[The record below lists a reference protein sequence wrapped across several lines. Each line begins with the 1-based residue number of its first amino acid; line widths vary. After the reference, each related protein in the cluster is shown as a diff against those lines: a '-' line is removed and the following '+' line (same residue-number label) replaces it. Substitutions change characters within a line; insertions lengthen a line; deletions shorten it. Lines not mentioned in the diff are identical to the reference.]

1 MKVNTTSIKLNKFTP
16 MISLLLLCKNINL
29 FLAFLLKKLHI
40 ITYKNNRTFFNM
52 PKKISLFIC
61 LLSLLITGIS
71 SYKAS
76 CHFLNDT
83 YFLDTPLSDT
93 TNCVIK
99 KISASESGI
108 KSFSKT
114 PSGLYSTACC
124 VIEKDSKQIL
134 YEKNSSKK
142 LPMAS
147 TTKIMTCI
155 LALEKGSPKDIV
167 TVSKYAASMPDVQ
180 LNMQTGEQFRLAD
193 LLYSLMLESHNDTAV
208 AIAEHIG
215 GSVKGFA
222 KLMNQKA
229 AELGCNK
236 THFVTPNG
244 LDSDKHY
251 TTAYELCLIAD
262 YALKNSGF
270 RKIITTPSYSFSN
283 ISGSKQYSVNNKDAF
298 LTQYNGAIG
307 VKTGFTGKA
316 GYCFCGAAKRKNTTL
331 ISAVL
336 ACGWPPNKT
345 YKWKDTKKLMDYGFN
360 NFTKVNF
367 KPENKN
373 VKIFVKGG
381 QSPYT
386 YVKLK
391 DNSCK
396 LMLSSSDTVTYKIKL
411 PRTLD
416 APVSKNSIIGYVKLF
431 INNKLYRQTPLRTE
445 NSGKA
450 VDINYIRY
458 ILIHT
463 LCGIS

>member
-1 MKVNTTSIKLNKFTP
+1 MKSF
-16 MISLLLLCKNINL
+16 KN
-29 FLAFLLKKLHI
+29 FLLI
-40 ITYKNNRTFFNM
+40 I
-52 PKKISLFIC
+52 PV
-61 LLSLLITGIS
+61 LSLLVCCIFCPITTQ
-71 SYKAS
+71 A
-76 CHFLNDT
+76 
-83 YFLDTPLSDT
+83 
-93 TNCVIK
+93 
-99 KISASESGI
+99 A
-108 KSFSKT
+108 
-114 PSGLYSTACC
+114 GLYSKYSVLIDADSGRILSGSNETTA
-124 VIEKDSKQIL
+124 VS
-134 YEKNSSKK
+134 
-142 LPMAS
+142 MAS
-147 TTKIMTCI
+147 TTKIMTLI
-155 LALEKGSPKDIV
+155 IALENCDKNFVATTSA
-167 TVSKYAASMPDVQ
+167 YAASMPDVQ
-180 LNMQTGEQFRLAD
+180 LNAVTGEQFIIND
-193 LLYSLMLESHNDTAV
+193 LYYSLMLESHNDTAV

-307 VKTGFTGKA
+307 VKTGFTRKA

-431 INNKLYRQTPLRTE
+431 INNKLYHQTPLRTE
-445 NSGKA
+445 NSVKA

>member
-1 MKVNTTSIKLNKFTP
+1 
-16 MISLLLLCKNINL
+16 
-29 FLAFLLKKLHI
+29 
-40 ITYKNNRTFFNM
+40 M

-180 LNMQTGEQFRLAD
+180 LNMQSGEQFRLAD

-283 ISGSKQYSVNNKDAF
+283 ISGSKQ
-298 LTQYNGAIG
+298 
-307 VKTGFTGKA
+307 
-316 GYCFCGAAKRKNTTL
+316 
-331 ISAVL
+331 
-336 ACGWPPNKT
+336 
-345 YKWKDTKKLMDYGFN
+345 
-360 NFTKVNF
+360 
-367 KPENKN
+367 
-373 VKIFVKGG
+373 
-381 QSPYT
+381 
-386 YVKLK
+386 
-391 DNSCK
+391 
-396 LMLSSSDTVTYKIKL
+396 
-411 PRTLD
+411 
-416 APVSKNSIIGYVKLF
+416 
-431 INNKLYRQTPLRTE
+431 
-445 NSGKA
+445 
-450 VDINYIRY
+450 
-458 ILIHT
+458 
-463 LCGIS
+463 